1 MDIPVARRT
10 YQMIRPNRQ
19 SQRLV
24 ALFLLGCL
32 MFNYPLMYVF
42 SVDGRVF
49 GIPILFAYL
58 FTAWAA
64 LIVLIAVVTEKREP
78 APRDPA
84 ET

>member
-1 MDIPVARRT
+1 
-10 YQMIRPNRQ
+10 MIRPNRQ

-42 SVDGRVF
+42 SVDGRIL

-64 LIVLIAVVTEKREP
+64 LIALIALAAEEREP
-78 APRDPA
+78 AQRDSA
-84 ET
+84 GT

>member
-10 YQMIRPNRQ
+10 HQMIRPNRQ

-42 SVDGRVF
+42 SVDVTCRLRAARFVF
-49 GIPILFAYL
+49 C
-58 FTAWAA
+58 
-64 LIVLIAVVTEKREP
+64 LIRLIA
-78 APRDPA
+78 DL
-84 ET
+84 